1 MIKKRKPFVA
11 LLLAIV
17 PGLGQIYNGQ
27 LLKGSLFLL
36 FDIFIPILFGLSGVL
51 LHISGL
57 AIMVLIGIAFLIYRS
72 IDAFSSAKK
81 LQVYELKP
89 YNKWYYYL
97 LFTIMMVILRTF
109 LDAPLSTGIKTFK
122 AKSPS
127 MLPLVEPGDWFV
139 ADLNAYSKNRIE
151 YGDVVL
157 FMTTKGE
164 IWTHRVIGL
173 PLDSIEM
180 VDGVVFINGRPNE
193 IQEKRKYVSDGK
205 EVIELEEKLTSIKRI
220 KILEFKNFDYPETR
234 TLEKQMIPEN
244 EYFLLG
250 DNRDNSYDSRFIGTI
265 KRQDI
270 IGKAIY
276 TYWGKTTGRININL
290 RAE

>member
-1 MIKKRKPFVA
+1 
-11 LLLAIV
+11 
-17 PGLGQIYNGQ
+17 
-27 LLKGSLFLL
+27 
-36 FDIFIPILFGLSGVL
+36 
-51 LHISGL
+51 
-57 AIMVLIGIAFLIYRS
+57 
-72 IDAFSSAKK
+72 
-81 LQVYELKP
+81 
-89 YNKWYYYL
+89 
-97 LFTIMMVILRTF
+97 
-109 LDAPLSTGIKTFK
+109 
-122 AKSPS
+122 
-127 MLPLVEPGDWFV
+127 
-139 ADLNAYSKNRIE
+139 
-151 YGDVVL
+151 
-157 FMTTKGE
+157 
-164 IWTHRVIGL
+164 
-173 PLDSIEM
+173 M